1 MEFRSFGGANTPGMK
16 GDVYIKLKLVTV
28 ELESK
33 LLFICKVTLCRVSV

>member
-1 MEFRSFGGANTPGMK
+1 ME

-33 LLFICKVTLCRVSV
+33 LLFICKVTFVQGVYSSIDP